1 LESHGKPEKRL
12 QVQWAKPWYLPAPN
26 ECVKIW
32 PINFIIQVFLVRP
45 SMVTRTQHDHDA
57 LKKNA
62 GFLLM
67 LKIEVIFDIICVL
80 ALSF

>member
-57 LKKNA
+57 LKKKRWFFA
-62 GFLLM
+62 DV
-67 LKIEVIFDIICVL
+67 ED
-80 ALSF
+80 